1 MAWQDFLRNNSTAL
15 TNAGAG
21 LLSGRTG
28 PEQFALGAQG
38 FAQGRQ
44 ENKTKQWIAQNAPPE
59 IAQAVQAGVITPA
72 DGFKM
77 LSESRT
83 KKAPLQINGKLVDP
97 ETYQVVAD
105 FSEKKAPSYDFKTL
119 PDGTYG
125 NYDQTT
131 GQFSPL
137 GNAPKSDD
145 FSVRQQQAQELGMSP
160 QDPRYQSFILTGK
173 FPREDAQPLTA
184 TDKKAILEADE
195 MVLATQGA
203 LPLIDRAL
211 ELNEKAYS
219 GPTAGV
225 RGMIGGN
232 LGIGGGQE
240 TMELDN
246 VVTSQALGQLKAIF
260 GAAPTEG
267 ERRILLEIQGSVN
280 QPPEV
285 RKAIFERA
293 KVAAERRLNFYQ
305 QRANEMRGGEYYKPG
320 GAANQGNRTATGA
333 TWSVVE

>member
-1 MAWQDFLRNNSTAL
+1 MAMAPKPFSGFMPAIRNNSDAL
-15 TNAGAG
+15 LQAGIG
-21 LLSGRTG
+21 LLSGRTAN
-28 PEQFALGAQG
+28 EQAALGLQG
-38 FAQGRQ
+38 FSQGRQ

-59 IAQAVQAGVITPA
+59 IAQAVQAGVISPA

-77 LSESRT
+77 LSEAKT
-83 KKAPLQINGKLVDP
+83 KRAPLQINGKLVDP
-97 ETYQVVAD
+97 DTYQVLAD
-105 FSEKKAPSYDFKTL
+105 FSTPPAPPK
-119 PDGTYG
+119 PDEFT
-125 NYDQTT
+125 
-131 GQFSPL
+131 
-137 GNAPKSDD
+137 
-145 FSVRQQQAQELGMSP
+145 VRQQQAQQLGMSP
-160 QDPRYQSFILTGK
+160 DDPRYQSFTLTGK

-203 LPLIDRAL
+203 IPLIDRAL
-211 ELNEKAYS
+211 ELNDQAYS
-219 GPTAGV
+219 GPTAGL

-232 LGIGGGQE
+232 LGMDSGQA

-246 VVTSQALGQLKAIF
+246 VVASQALGQLKAIF

-267 ERRILLEIQGSVN
+267 ERKILLDLQGSVS

-293 KVAAERRLNFYQ
+293 KVAAQRRLDFYQ

-320 GAANQGNRTATGA
+320 GAANRGNRTATGA